1 MEFDW
6 TTFVLE
12 IINFLVLVWIL
23 QRFLYKP
30 VANAI
35 ARRKAEIDKSL
46 ADARAAQAEAEA
58 LKHQYENRLADWNQE
73 KEKARAQLLEE
84 IDAERIRSLTTLQAS
99 LEKERGKNRVLEQ
112 RRAVELRRSV
122 EQVVLGKGTQFVA
135 RLLSRIACAELEGK
149 MREAVLEDLQHLSEK
164 ELQGLRTPGQ
174 QADSKIRV
182 ASGYPMRQEE
192 RDSLAQALSRL
203 IGKQVACEFAQD
215 PELIAGLR
223 ITLGPWV
230 LQANVQDELKFF
242 AEAARHGI
250 E

>member
-84 IDAERIRSLTTLQAS
+84 LDAERIRSLTTLQVS
-99 LEKERGKNRVLEQ
+99 LEKEREKSRVLEQ
-112 RRAVELRRSV
+112 RRAVEQRRSL
-122 EQVVLGKGTQFVA
+122 EQDALATGARFVA
-135 RLLSRIACAELEGK
+135 RLLSRIACAELEGTIRQA
-149 MREAVLEDLQHLSEK
+149 MLEDLAHLPEQ
-164 ELQGLRTPGQ
+164 ELQGLRTPGSR
-174 QADSKIRV
+174 AGSKVRI
-182 ASGYPMRQEE
+182 ASAYPMGQEE
-192 RDSLAQALSRL
+192 QDAWAQALGRL
-203 IGKQVACEFAQD
+203 TSGEVACEFRQD
-215 PELIAGLR
+215 PALIAGLR
-223 ITLGPWV
+223 VSLGPWV
-230 LQANVQDELKFF
+230 LHANVQDELKFF
-242 AEAARHGI
+242 AEAARHGRQ
-250 E
+250 